1 MPHQVVGLCGGLCI
15 ALVQSEPKEETV
27 FVSLSLWGCRHS
39 CNWNALHVADWRD
52 NLLAMCFSHSHVMRL
67 GSGCRDFI
75 YILVK
80 KKKKKKGKRKGTC
93 QEKIGKLSWCMNRRA
108 GQGRFI
114 RGSYCIGDRR
124 VPRAGQ
130 CVRRGHSFGTH
141 GTLKH
146 GITAVTTINFG
157 MGSVGI
163 MTYSWRTSSYWPDRQ
178 YWFIEETPM
187 LSWQPEVMVGGNR
200 AGDEEGCSL
209 SSELYCC
216 YRFPIR
222 KRDGPLYWPTTSHE
236 SLPQSHRP
244 AEAIFPR
251 CISEQMWYSAVTLL
265 CVCVCVCVSVC
276 LVCLITLY
284 SWWSVACLC
293 FLLQQH
299 SCVRVVFLSWQD
311 RVRDGRGSS
320 RKRTGSSEAVCWR
333 MQTGATGAVL
343 AALLLCGNV
352 WHIHIVQ
359 KTNIKCLRCVRMGWI
374 GWKGQRQIRPIQAA
388 AAVYNIQ

>member
-114 RGSYCIGDRR
+114 RGSYCIGERR

-236 SLPQSHRP
+236 SPPQSHRP

-265 CVCVCVCVSVC
+265 CVCVCVCVPGLSYHSVFMMIRC
-276 LVCLITLY
+276 MPLFSPATTFVRSCRFFVVTG
-284 SWWSVACLC
+284 SCARWPR
-293 FLLQQH
+293 LLKEAHRVQW
-299 SCVRVVFLSWQD
+299 SCVLANAD
-311 RVRDGRGSS
+311 RSYGRSPRSS
-320 RKRTGSSEAVCWR
+320 TPLW
-333 MQTGATGAVL
+333 
-343 AALLLCGNV
+343 
-352 WHIHIVQ
+352 
-359 KTNIKCLRCVRMGWI
+359 
-374 GWKGQRQIRPIQAA
+374 
-388 AAVYNIQ
+388 